1 MIRPFIDR
9 FGVPDRSGYQPWWV
23 IIAAVGSLVLLSV
36 IGVVVG
42 LALNQTVKQVTDR
55 ALHYDVELE
64 DDADSLR
71 IAVLDVRHYHR
82 NLALAG
88 ISRGGVQ
95 DFENAFAELSEAIR
109 EIEALGVHE
118 ATAPQPGDL
127 RAQAE
132 LYHREFR
139 AAIEQAET
147 DPWAFTQAS
156 DLGLVRLE
164 ALERAAQVLDA
175 LGEELASASLASV
188 EQTASSARYVLL
200 LMLLGLVL
208 VGALLSLAV
217 VRVVVQWRRLYAE
230 QQLATEALAQAVQ
243 AKNDFIADASHELR
257 TPLTVL
263 RGNAEVGLELQRDCA
278 HGEILD
284 EIVKESTRMSR
295 LVDDLLF
302 LARSDSTAAPINLE
316 AVSAE
321 PFLTELAARAG
332 VLVRDRGGTFQWRLA
347 GYGDFRID
355 PERIEQAVLILVD
368 NAAKYSAQPALVTL
382 SCVTGDGSVSIAV
395 ADRGPGI
402 PAEDLP
408 RIFDRF
414 YRVDKTR
421 TRRQGGS
428 GLGLAI
434 ARAIAEAH
442 GGRIDAASAVGVGTT
457 MTLHLP
463 LADPRAA
470 PGVPLQ
476 PTAEVAR

>member
-1 MIRPFIDR
+1 
-9 FGVPDRSGYQPWWV
+9 
-23 IIAAVGSLVLLSV
+23 
-36 IGVVVG
+36 
-42 LALNQTVKQVTDR
+42 
-55 ALHYDVELE
+55 
-64 DDADSLR
+64 
-71 IAVLDVRHYHR
+71 
-82 NLALAG
+82 
-88 ISRGGVQ
+88 
-95 DFENAFAELSEAIR
+95 
-109 EIEALGVHE
+109 
-118 ATAPQPGDL
+118 
-127 RAQAE
+127 
-132 LYHREFR
+132 
-139 AAIEQAET
+139 
-147 DPWAFTQAS
+147 
-156 DLGLVRLE
+156 
-164 ALERAAQVLDA
+164 
-175 LGEELASASLASV
+175 
-188 EQTASSARYVLL
+188 
-200 LMLLGLVL
+200 
-208 VGALLSLAV
+208 
-217 VRVVVQWRRLYAE
+217 
-230 QQLATEALAQAVQ
+230 
-243 AKNDFIADASHELR
+243 
-257 TPLTVL
+257 
-263 RGNAEVGLELQRDCA
+263 
-278 HGEILD
+278 
-284 EIVKESTRMSR
+284 MSR

-442 GGRIDAASAVGVGTT
+442 GGRIDAASAAGVGTT